1 MHPPFLRSARSRKL
15 LSASCQAET
24 RYRSTLDWS
33 QGERHSYTEQILEQ
47 EVPMTPEQ
55 RQKLTD
61 LLAHQHVL
69 VVATQGEQ
77 WPTATMQAFAETP
90 NLDIVLIMLESSVK
104 FQNLSKKPQVT
115 LLVDNRDKGDVQ
127 TLQVARAA
135 IQGVAREIP
144 KHSPEW
150 DTLKTIFL
158 TKNPFE
164 EPFFQYEAL
173 RMVCVS
179 PRRVS
184 YANGVSDAFTV
195 EL

>member
-1 MHPPFLRSARSRKL
+1 
-15 LSASCQAET
+15 
-24 RYRSTLDWS
+24 
-33 QGERHSYTEQILEQ
+33 
-47 EVPMTPEQ
+47 MTAEQ

-69 VVATQGEQ
+69 VVATQGDK

-90 NLDIVLIMLESSVK
+90 NLDIVLIMLESAIK
-104 FQNLSKKPQVT
+104 FQNLSKRPQVT
-115 LLVDNRDKGDVQ
+115 LLVDNRDTGDVH
-127 TLQVARAA
+127 TLQVVRAA
-135 IQGVAREIP
+135 IQGVAREVA

-150 DTLKTIFL
+150 DELKTIFL

-164 EPFFQYEAL
+164 APFFQYEAL

-179 PRRVS
+179 PQRVS
-184 YANGVSDAFTV
+184 YANGVSEAFTV